1 MRLRAKLSPRESM
14 ALYGV
19 VLGFIFLFYTLGLF
33 LGRDHFVEARTTDG
47 RLSLS
52 DTPVQVL
59 QPELDFYQR
68 LMGRSQ
74 PEQES
79 APSEDTSAVAAEV
92 SREDHPAEPL
102 EDTGISPSELYTV
115 QVGAFTAEVDARQ
128 ILVRLEAKGYPGALR
143 HSSSQD
149 PYFRVWV
156 GEFKTVEEVAQMNE
170 LLRQDGFL
178 TYIRKIP
185 ASSPTH

>member
-1 MRLRAKLSPRESM
+1 VKAKLSPRESM

-19 VLGFIFLFYTLGLF
+19 VLGFIFLFYLLGLF

-47 RLSLS
+47 SLSLA
-52 DTPVQVL
+52 DTPVQDL
-59 QPELDFYQR
+59 QPQLDFYQR
-68 LMGRSQ
+68 LMVPSE

-79 APSEDTSAVAAEV
+79 APSQDGSHVAAEV
-92 SREDHPAEPL
+92 SREDSAGPVKDLSTSPVEP
-102 EDTGISPSELYTV
+102 YTV

-149 PYFRVWV
+149 PYYRVWV
-156 GEFKTVEEVAQMNE
+156 GEFKTVEEVGEMNE

>member
-1 MRLRAKLSPRESM
+1 M

-19 VLGFIFLFYTLGLF
+19 VLGFIFLFYLLGLF

-47 RLSLS
+47 RLSLA
-52 DTPVQVL
+52 DTPVQDL
-59 QPELDFYQR
+59 QPQLDFYQR
-68 LMGRSQ
+68 LMVPSE

-79 APSEDTSAVAAEV
+79 APSEDGSPVAAEV
-92 SREDHPAEPL
+92 SWEDPAEALEDSSTSPAEP
-102 EDTGISPSELYTV
+102 YTV

-149 PYFRVWV
+149 PYYRVWV
-156 GEFKTVEEVAQMNE
+156 GEFKTVEEVGEMNE

-178 TYIRKIP
+178 TYIRKVP
-185 ASSPTH
+185 ASSPIP

>member
-1 MRLRAKLSPRESM
+1 MKAKLSPRESM

-19 VLGFIFLFYTLGLF
+19 VLGFIFLFYLLGLF

-47 RLSLS
+47 SFSLS
-52 DTPVQVL
+52 DTPVQDL
-59 QPELDFYQR
+59 QPPLDFYQR
-68 LMGRSQ
+68 LMVPSE

-79 APSEDTSAVAAEV
+79 APSADGFPVAAEV
-92 SREDHPAEPL
+92 SEEDSAGPLEDSSTNPAEPF
-102 EDTGISPSELYTV
+102 TV

-128 ILVRLEAKGYPGALR
+128 ILIRLEAKGYAGALR

-149 PYFRVWV
+149 PYYRVWV
-156 GEFKTVEEVAQMNE
+156 GEFKTVEEVAQMND

-178 TYIRKIP
+178 TYIRKVP
-185 ASSPTH
+185 ASSPTY

>member
-1 MRLRAKLSPRESM
+1 M

-19 VLGFIFLFYTLGLF
+19 VLGFIFLFYLLGLF

-47 RLSLS
+47 GFSLPEIS
-52 DTPVQVL
+52 VQDL
-59 QPELDFYQR
+59 QPELDFYQD
-68 LMGRSQ
+68 LMLPAQ

-79 APSEDTSAVAAEV
+79 TPSEDGFPVAAEV

-102 EDTGISPSELYTV
+102 EDISPSEPYTV

-128 ILVRLEAKGYPGALR
+128 ILVRLEAKGYAGALR
-143 HSSSQD
+143 PSSSQD

-178 TYIRKIP
+178 TYIRKVT
-185 ASSPTH
+185 ASSPTF